1 MQGSIDLGTTVG
13 GVTLPFCAMNAAGT
27 AVAMHDVRALAAS
40 RTGAIVLQTTTVH
53 PFVHPQFRSLHN
65 PGFDKLVP
73 LVRELAGTRGRVVV
87 ASVAGATADEFVHL
101 AHAFGESGAAAVEL
115 GLHEDWVDAV
125 LSPLESRS
133 ELHDLAARAVGAS
146 AVPVWVRLPDTPV
159 AYGPVLATLAEAGVR
174 AVVIRNDF
182 ERFERL
188 LLEAGTTV
196 DLIVLGDIDSGYDV
210 SRALARGAKAVQVG
224 PTFGPE
230 GPTVFSRLER
240 ELRLARGG
248 ARG

>member
-1 MQGSIDLGTTVG
+1 MQTPTDLGATVG
-13 GVTLPFCAMNAAGT
+13 GVTLPFCAMNAAGA
-27 AVAMHDVRALAAS
+27 AVAMHDVRALAGS

-73 LVRELAGTRGRVVV
+73 LVRELAGERGRAVV
-87 ASVAGATADEFVHL
+87 ASVAGASADEFVHL

-125 LSPLESRS
+125 MSPFETRS
-133 ELHDLAARAVGAS
+133 VLQDVATRAVAAS
-146 AVPVWVRLPDTPV
+146 AVPVWVRLPDHAV

-174 AVVIRNDF
+174 AVVVRNGF

-188 LLEAGTTV
+188 LLEADTAV
-196 DLIVLGDIDSGYDV
+196 DVIVLGDIDSGYDV
-210 SRALARGAKAVQVG
+210 SRALARGAVAVQVG
-224 PTFGPE
+224 PTLGLE
-230 GPTVFSRLER
+230 GPAVFARLER
-240 ELRLARGG
+240 ELRVARG